1 MAKGWFDR
9 METEM
14 AEVVIYTRKMCGFCT
29 AAKKLL
35 TDKGVAFRELDA
47 TFDFD
52 IKQEMMKKSGRR
64 TFPQIFIDEEHV
76 GGCDDLFALDKAGKL
91 DEMLAA

>member
-1 MAKGWFDR
+1 MV
-9 METEM
+9 
-14 AEVVIYTRKMCGFCT
+14 EVVIYTRKMCGFCT

-35 TDKGVAFRELDA
+35 SDKGVAFRELDA

-64 TFPQIFIDEEHV
+64 TFPQIFIDGQHI
-76 GGCDDLFALDKAGKL
+76 GGCDELYALERSGKL
-91 DEMLAA
+91 DPMLAS

>member
-1 MAKGWFDR
+1 
-9 METEM
+9 M

-35 TDKGVAFRELDA
+35 SDKGVAFLELDA

-91 DEMLAA
+91 DELLAA

>member
-1 MAKGWFDR
+1 
-9 METEM
+9 M

-35 TDKGVAFRELDA
+35 SDKGVAFRELDA

-52 IKQEMMKKSGRR
+52 LKQEMIAKSGRR
-64 TFPQIFIDEEHV
+64 TFPQIFINDEHV
-76 GGCDDLFALDKAGKL
+76 GGCDDLFALDKVGKL
-91 DEMLAA
+91 DPMLAA

>member
-1 MAKGWFDR
+1 
-9 METEM
+9 M

-35 TDKGVAFRELDA
+35 SDKGVAFRELDA

-52 IKQEMMKKSGRR
+52 IKQEMMQRSGRR
-64 TFPQIFIDEEHV
+64 TFPQIFINEEHV

-91 DEMLAA
+91 DAMLAA

>member
-1 MAKGWFDR
+1 
-9 METEM
+9 M

-35 TDKGVAFRELDA
+35 SDKGVAFRELDA

-52 IKQEMMKKSGRR
+52 LKQEMIDKSGRR
-64 TFPQIFIDEEHV
+64 TFPQIFINEEHV

-91 DEMLAA
+91 DPMLAA

>member
-1 MAKGWFDR
+1 
-9 METEM
+9 M

-35 TDKGVAFRELDA
+35 SDKGVAFRELDA

-52 IKQEMMKKSGRR
+52 LKQEMIAKSGRR
-64 TFPQIFIDEEHV
+64 TFPQIFINEEHV

-91 DEMLAA
+91 DPMLAA